1 MLLFQNTFLS
11 KRYYGIVF
19 QLGDDSKDV
28 KVGDLIALMVAE
40 GEDWNDVQVPGKK
53 KTKSPVA
60 TQEIQKSKIE
70 SQTTS
75 EPIARHSQ

>member
-1 MLLFQNTFLS
+1 MSVLNFQF
-11 KRYYGIVF
+11 VF
-19 QLGDDSKDV
+19 KLGDDSKDV

-60 TQEIQKSKIE
+60 KKDVQKTKVE
-70 SQTTS
+70 SQPSS
-75 EPIARHSQ
+75 ESIIRHS

>member
-1 MLLFQNTFLS
+1 M
-11 KRYYGIVF
+11 F

-53 KTKSPVA
+53 KTKSSVA
-60 TQEIQKSKIE
+60 KEDVPKPKVE
-70 SQTTS
+70 SQTSS
-75 EPIARHSQ
+75 EPTTRYS